1 MEIFKSILMP
11 ATVDANKIQLIPDD
25 EFLTWDGIVI
35 PLYVELAEQHPI
47 NTIESRFDSVEQRA
61 AFGEGNCVSGPT
73 QV

>member
-1 MEIFKSILMP
+1 M
-11 ATVDANKIQLIPDD
+11 IPDD